1 MPLKGLFIETDP
13 FPHPEKHVFL
23 LQISNFICKRFFTSR
38 HPQVY
43 TQKLFHENVIYPNSH
58 FILKESS

>member
-43 TQKLFHENVIYPNSH
+43 TQKLFHASGIDIVKKIIAH
-58 FILKESS
+58 ILL